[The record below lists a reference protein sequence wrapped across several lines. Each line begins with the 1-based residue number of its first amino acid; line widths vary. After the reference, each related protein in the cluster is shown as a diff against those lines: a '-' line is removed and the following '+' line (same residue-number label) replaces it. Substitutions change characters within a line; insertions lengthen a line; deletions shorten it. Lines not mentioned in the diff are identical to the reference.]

1 MTHHGPT
8 DAKGHP
14 VTPDEPPLTDAQWRE
29 RLTPEQYRVLRRAGT
44 ERPFTGTYNDC
55 KEPGTYRCAGCGS
68 ALFHSDDK
76 FDSGTG
82 WPSFVAPA
90 GEESVDLHREGLII
104 RRTEVRCATC
114 DGHLGHVFGDG
125 PRTRGGKRFCINS
138 AALQHDPS

>member
-1 MTHHGPT
+1 MSETSQLPGN
-8 DAKGHP
+8 DK
-14 VTPDEPPLTDAQWRE
+14 EWRE

-44 ERPFTGTYNDC
+44 EAPFTGVLNDC
-55 KEPGTYRCAGCGS
+55 KEPGSYLCAGCGS
-68 ALFHSDDK
+68 VLFRADDK

-90 GEESVDLHREGLII
+90 ADGSVSTRREGLIL

-125 PRTRGGKRFCINS
+125 PRERGGRRFCINS
-138 AALQHDPS
+138 AALEHDPSTGG

>member
-1 MTHHGPT
+1 MSELPTT
-8 DAKGHP
+8 DA
-14 VTPDEPPLTDAQWRE
+14 EWRE

-44 ERPFTGTYNDC
+44 ERPFTGVYDAC
-55 KEPGTYRCAGCGS
+55 HEPGVYRCAGCG
-68 ALFHSDDK
+68 ARLFDAEDK

-90 GEESVDLHREGLII
+90 ADDSVSERREGLII

-125 PRTRGGKRFCINS
+125 PRERGGQRYCINS
-138 AALQHDPS
+138 AALRHTPRP